1 MDIVKLNPLP
11 TAIVKVR
18 AQKTELLR
26 HMRSAFFYIFYIR
39 NVQTS
44 YCQVHRKFK
53 EIPTGRWRDQ
63 NILRSAAFLELR
75 MYVHC

>member
-1 MDIVKLNPLP
+1 MDIVKQNPLP

-39 NVQTS
+39 NV
-44 YCQVHRKFK
+44 
-53 EIPTGRWRDQ
+53 
-63 NILRSAAFLELR
+63 
-75 MYVHC
+75 